1 MQLSYIFKKRAR
13 KIRGVYVYGLYTI
26 YSSWCWI
33 GSDLGL
39 QEHAVRM
46 VRCRR
51 QDAQGTSVFVEAGR
65 NVMISSEGLVEMHIP
80 KLLTQVLQNQK
91 VARTI
96 TPLYWIRFLTFQHF
110 FSKGFD
116 IST

>member
-46 VRCRR
+46 VRAVGKTRK
-51 QDAQGTSVFVEAGR
+51 QGRSHV
-65 NVMISSEGLVEMHIP
+65 GLPWCPCTRV
-80 KLLTQVLQNQK
+80 N
-91 VARTI
+91 
-96 TPLYWIRFLTFQHF
+96 F
-110 FSKGFD
+110 FYH
-116 IST
+116 